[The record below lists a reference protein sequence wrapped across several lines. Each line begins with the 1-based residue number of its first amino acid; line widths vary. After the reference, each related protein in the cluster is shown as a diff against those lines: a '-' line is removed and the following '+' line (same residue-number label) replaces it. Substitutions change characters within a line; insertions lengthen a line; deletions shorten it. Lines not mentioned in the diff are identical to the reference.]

1 MNRLIGLSLV
11 TVLLG
16 ACGGEVQAPV
26 ERVRAV
32 KTILVADRAS
42 GQLRK
47 FPGTVEAADNSVLS
61 FEVSGLLQEVR
72 VSAGERF
79 EAGQVLAV
87 MDKQSFELNVE
98 SARAALSR
106 AQAQFEEKQSAYE
119 RERRIQAQNAGA
131 TTQRA
136 VDQARAA
143 YESSRQGVS
152 YSRAQL
158 DLARRDLRN
167 AELRAPFDGIIS
179 VRHVEAY
186 EEIRRGQPVFDL
198 FVEGAMEATVAIP
211 ENMIEDVY
219 LGLKG
224 EVRLANRDRVYQA
237 AISEIGSAATTA
249 NAFPVKATI
258 TDADANVRPGMTA
271 ELTLQLALEEQG
283 RSGYLIPIQ
292 ALVPG
297 LDSADRHVFLY
308 EGGTA
313 TVRKTPVQGA
323 GLVGD
328 QVIITEG
335 VGPGDVVVVAG
346 VPFLRDAQPVT
357 LMNPAHGS

>member
-1 MNRLIGLSLV
+1 MKKLIGFSLV

-16 ACGGEVQAPV
+16 ACGGEIEAPA

-32 KTILVADRAS
+32 KTILVTDRAS

-47 FPGTVEAADNSVLS
+47 FPGTVEPADNSVLS
-61 FEVSGLLQEVR
+61 FEVSGLLQDVR
-72 VSAGERF
+72 VSAGERI

-87 MDKQSFELNVE
+87 MDKQPFELNVE

-106 AQAQFEEKQSAYE
+106 AQAQLEEKESAYE

-143 YESSRQGVS
+143 YESSRQSVG
-152 YSRAQL
+152 YTRAQL

-167 AELRAPFDGIIS
+167 AELRAPFDGVIS
-179 VRHVEAY
+179 ERQVEAY
-186 EEIRRGQPVFDL
+186 EEVRRGQPAFEL

-211 ENMIEDVY
+211 ENMIDDIY

-224 EVRLANRDRVYQA
+224 EMRLANRDRVYQA
-237 AISEIGSAATTA
+237 VVSEIGSAATTA

-258 TDADANVRPGMTA
+258 TDADATVRPGMSA
-271 ELTLQLALEEQG
+271 ELALQLAVGEQG

-292 ALVPG
+292 ALAPG
-297 LDSADRHVFLY
+297 LHEADRHLFVY
-308 EGGTA
+308 DAGTG
-313 TVRKTPVQGA
+313 TVRETPVQGA

-346 VPFLRDAQPVT
+346 VPFLRDGQPVT
-357 LMNPAHGS
+357 LMNPAHGG